1 MDNMAMGANIAL
13 IVSVVAVI
21 ILFAVVIYLN
31 KRLAKLEKRYQ
42 ELIVNVKGESLE
54 DLLLNRLN
62 NVDEVKKDM
71 TELSTRYAEMRHK
84 LSSCVQKVGI
94 VRYNAFEDMGS
105 DLSFAISLLDERN
118 NGVIFSSIYGRED
131 SRCYAKPIVEG
142 KSEYN
147 LSKEEEKIIANSM
160 K

>member
-1 MDNMAMGANIAL
+1 MDNVMSGNIAL
-13 IVSVVAVI
+13 VLAIIAVIVLIVVA
-21 ILFAVVIYLN
+21 IYLN
-31 KRLAKLEKRYQ
+31 SRLAKLEKRYQ

-54 DLLLNRLN
+54 DLLLNKLT
-62 NVDEVKKDM
+62 EVNDIKKDM
-71 TELSTRYAEMRHK
+71 NDLNIRYAEIRHK
-84 LSSCVQKVGI
+84 LSSCVQKVGV
-94 VRYNAFEDMGS
+94 VRFNAFEDMGS
-105 DLSFAISLLDERN
+105 DLSFAISLLDEKN

-131 SRCYAKPIVEG
+131 SRCYAKPITEG